1 MKKHHAVLLLLCA
14 LFSTGCS
21 VIFVNKLPPGDGP
34 LALGSCTMSK
44 AAPHFDVIGTAN
56 YGIPALLPDDDLDE
70 LGLPTGAGARVF
82 WIAAA
87 SGLAWSAAS
96 GFKATSECRRRQLMS
111 EQALLD
117 HVRVLA
123 REAARS
129 EENNP

>member
-1 MKKHHAVLLLLCA
+1 MRNRLAGLLLFCAVL
-14 LFSTGCS
+14 STTGCS
-21 VIFVNKLPPGDGP
+21 AIFLNKPPPGDGP
-34 LALGSCTMSK
+34 LPLGSCTMSK
-44 AAPHFDVIGTAN
+44 TAPIFDVIGTAN

-87 SGLAWSAAS
+87 GGLAWSAAS

-123 REAARS
+123 RNATQD
-129 EENNP
+129 NK